1 MEKSLL
7 LKLVEINQICIIVTF
22 LVDLAL
28 QEFPFGTLIN
38 LKGIITI
45 QVWRNITR
53 FRNLSLFAYESLK
66 AVCKIPG

>member
-45 QVWRNITR
+45 
-53 FRNLSLFAYESLK
+53 
-66 AVCKIPG
+66 